1 MPSIYLIR
9 HEEPE
14 LRGRFIGR
22 TDPPLTASGRDAA
35 ASKLG
40 RLDVKALYVSPLLR
54 ARQTAETIPCAKPHI
69 VLPQL
74 AEIDFGDWEGLSWQE
89 VEDRW
94 PGAAVS
100 KIEDWLGVA
109 PPGGE
114 TWERFTA
121 RLETALLQILGG
133 PMPAAIVAHMVV
145 NAALAQKLT
154 GADPKGFRQEYGE
167 ITICEHSVEHTV
179 GGESGARESDRREME

>member
-14 LRGRFIGR
+14 MRGRFIGR
-22 TDPPLTASGRDAA
+22 TDPPLTAQGCDAA
-35 ASKLG
+35 VSKLSA
-40 RLDVKALYVSPLLR
+40 LDVNAVYVSPLRR
-54 ARQTAETIPCAKPHI
+54 ARQTAQAIRCAAPHI

-74 AEIDFGDWEGLSWQE
+74 AEIDFGEWEGLAWNE
-89 VEDRW
+89 IEDRW
-94 PGAAVS
+94 PGAAVR

-114 TWERFTA
+114 SWADFTA
-121 RLETALLQILGG
+121 RLDTALEQVLAG

-145 NAALAQKLT
+145 NAALAQRLT
-154 GADPKGFRQEYGE
+154 GADPRCFRQQYGE
-167 ITICEHSVEHTV
+167 ITICEYSVEHT
-179 GGESGARESDRREME
+179 ATR

>member
-1 MPSIYLIR
+1 MPSVYLIR

-14 LRGRFIGR
+14 MRGRFIGR
-22 TDPPLTASGRDAA
+22 TDPPLTIQGREAA
-35 ASKLG
+35 AVKLCA
-40 RLDVKALYVSPLLR
+40 VNVAAVYVSPLRR
-54 ARQTAETIPCAKPHI
+54 ARQTAEAIACATPHI

-74 AEIDFGDWEGLSWQE
+74 AEIDFGEWEGLTWSE

-94 PGAAVS
+94 PGASVR

-114 TWERFTA
+114 SWAAFQA
-121 RLETALLQILGG
+121 RLEAPLAQVLAG

-145 NAALAQKLT
+145 NAALAQRLT
-154 GADPKGFRQEYGE
+154 GADPKSFRQEYGE
-167 ITICEHSVEHTV
+167 ITICEY
-179 GGESGARESDRREME
+179 RK

>member
-1 MPSIYLIR
+1 MPTIYLIR

-22 TDPPLTASGRDAA
+22 TDPPLTALGRDAA
-35 ASKLG
+35 TTKLCAV
-40 RLDVKALYVSPLLR
+40 DVKAVYVSPLRR
-54 ARQTAETIPCAKPHI
+54 ARQTAEAIECATPHI

-74 AEIDFGDWEGLSWQE
+74 AEIDFGEWEGLSWDE

-94 PGAAVS
+94 PGAAVR

-114 TWERFTA
+114 NWPDFSA
-121 RLETALLQILGG
+121 RIETALQQVLAG

-145 NAALAQKLT
+145 NAALAQRLT
-154 GADPKGFRQEYGE
+154 GADPKCFRQQYGE
-167 ITICEHSVEHTV
+167 ITICEYSIENTI
-179 GGESGARESDRREME
+179 GRERVPLA

>member
-1 MPSIYLIR
+1 MPTIYLIR

-22 TDPPLTASGRDAA
+22 TDPPLTAQGREAA
-35 ASKLG
+35 AAKLCAITA
-40 RLDVKALYVSPLLR
+40 KAVYVSPLRR
-54 ARQTAETIPCAKPHI
+54 ARQTAEAILCATPHI

-74 AEIDFGDWEGLSWQE
+74 AEFDFGEWEGLTWDE

-94 PGAAVS
+94 PGAAVR

-114 TWERFTA
+114 SWPDFSR
-121 RLETALLQILGG
+121 RIETALQQVLTG

-145 NAALAQKLT
+145 NAALAQRLT
-154 GADPKGFRQEYGE
+154 GADPKCFRQQYGE
-167 ITICEHSVEHTV
+167 ITICEYSVEHTA
-179 GGESGARESDRREME
+179 GGKHVPLA